1 MIMLS
6 IPWYSRPSHVHVFL
20 SFMVADESEVV
31 PQSRVSEYGPYGE
44 GIVVIAVAF
53 VET

>member
-20 SFMVADESEVV
+20 SFVVADESEVV
-31 PQSRVSEYGPYGE
+31 PQSRVSEYGHMAKGL
-44 GIVVIAVAF
+44 
-53 VET
+53 